1 MTVTIQKWGNSQGIR
16 IPKYLLDE
24 VQWKENEQLTIS
36 VENKRLVIE
45 KAIPKKTISEL
56 FADFDTDY
64 TPQEIDWGKPE
75 GKEVW

>member
-24 VQWKENEQLTIS
+24 VQWNENEQLTIS
-36 VENKRLVIE
+36 VENKRIVIE

-56 FADFDTDY
+56 FADFDADY